1 MAIKSNA
8 IRHCARG
15 EDSARHC
22 QHHNQSK
29 VQLNSKAPGTMARLA
44 PVPHKL
50 FIMGHIYHS
59 DHFHSFTEIDDRCGA
74 IANEVRPSATVQCV
88 YDTVA

>member
-1 MAIKSNA
+1 
-8 IRHCARG
+8 
-15 EDSARHC
+15 
-22 QHHNQSK
+22 
-29 VQLNSKAPGTMARLA
+29 MARLA

-59 DHFHSFTEIDDRCGA
+59 DHFHSFAEIADRCGA